1 RLIYH
6 GQNKYKSIV
15 VKETSKIQSK
25 LLTISEVFQYTLLLG
40 AYILFENNV
49 RILTPHHQFHKN
61 NIFT

>member
-40 AYILFENNV
+40 AYNTHVQTL
-49 RILTPHHQFHKN
+49 LWSLHK
-61 NIFT
+61 IVSAQ